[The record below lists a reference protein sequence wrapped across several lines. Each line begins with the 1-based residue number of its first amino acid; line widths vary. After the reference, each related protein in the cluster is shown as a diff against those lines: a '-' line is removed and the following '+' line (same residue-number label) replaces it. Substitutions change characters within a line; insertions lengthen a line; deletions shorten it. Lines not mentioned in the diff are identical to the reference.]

1 MEKISDVFK
10 CLWEG
15 AIREE
20 EAEYAKEEDPP
31 PHLQKAQVVRSP
43 DQMECSTERDQSQR
57 WGGKPPPLGRK
68 CPEKQRMHWGASGA
82 ESEGNS
88 HLLVPVFSSEGREA
102 GWGWRFRE
110 RF

>member
-31 PHLQKAQVVRSP
+31 PPAKGPGGEKPRS
-43 DQMECSTERDQSQR
+43 DGMQY
-57 WGGKPPPLGRK
+57 RK
-68 CPEKQRMHWGASGA
+68 GPV
-82 ESEGNS
+82 SE
-88 HLLVPVFSSEGREA
+88 VGREA
-102 GWGWRFRE
+102 APLGEEMPREAEDALGGFRG
-110 RF
+110 RK